1 MKAATMILVAGVW
14 CLMSCSGSADQTLKA
29 KGATG
34 SSEVLKAPV
43 LRVYSTKEGDFKFI
57 AYIVKWKG
65 TEVVVNDNLAVTNF
79 TLETLYRFCS
89 KIRTEGHKTSWSSYQ
104 DNQFPDRT
112 V

>member
-1 MKAATMILVAGVW
+1 
-14 CLMSCSGSADQTLKA
+14 MSCSGSADQTLKA

-79 TLETLYRFCS
+79 HTGDSISFFAQKLELKDTKLLGHPIKTINFQIVPFNES
-89 KIRTEGHKTSWSSYQ
+89 K
-104 DNQFPDRT
+104 
-112 V
+112 